1 MMKKNSSFYFL
12 TSSILSLIILNIL
25 FKKQNIKQIK
35 NNVSLDQYRNRL
47 KEFFVED
54 QIDYQMEYLCDF
66 MSNGFCAE
74 NAFRLVVQEA
84 EENGI

>member
-1 MMKKNSSFYFL
+1 MKKNSSFYFL
-12 TSSILSLIILNIL
+12 VSSILSLVILNSV

-47 KEFFVED
+47 KEFFVQD
-54 QIDYQMEYLCDF
+54 QIDDQMKYLCDF

-74 NAFRLVVQEA
+74 NAFLLVTQEA
-84 EENGI
+84 ETNGI

>member
-1 MMKKNSSFYFL
+1 MKKNSSFYFL
-12 TSSILSLIILNIL
+12 ISSILSLVVLNAL

-35 NNVSLDQYRNRL
+35 NNVSLDQYKNRL

-54 QIDYQMEYLCDF
+54 QIESQMKYFCDF

-74 NAFRLVVQEA
+74 NAFLLVIQEA
-84 EENGI
+84 EANGI

>member
-1 MMKKNSSFYFL
+1 MKRNSSFYFL
-12 TSSILSLIILNIL
+12 VSGMLSLIVLNSL

-54 QIDYQMEYLCDF
+54 QIDSQMKYLCDF

-74 NAFRLVVQEA
+74 NAFLLVTQEA
-84 EENGI
+84 ETNGI

>member
-1 MMKKNSSFYFL
+1 MKKNSSFYFL
-12 TSSILSLIILNIL
+12 VSSILSLVILNSV

-47 KEFFVED
+47 KEFFVQD
-54 QIDYQMEYLCDF
+54 QIDDQMKYLCDF

-74 NAFRLVVQEA
+74 NAFRMVIQEA
-84 EENGI
+84 EAEGV